1 MNFTSIKLLFKKTV
15 NRLILVK
22 LWREELWKG
31 AGNEVFLFRYVM
43 LNYLNFPTIN
53 MYYFY
58 IKFLVDWGYLCG
70 RVIVNFCFYLYTF
83 LHEEIKT
90 YKIK

>member
-1 MNFTSIKLLFKKTV
+1 MYTFVNILKIIDCTLYKGELLLEYVNFISIKLLFKKPI

-31 AGNEVFLFRYVM
+31 AGKEAFLFHYVM
-43 LNYLNFPTIN
+43 LNYLKFPPIN

-58 IKFLVDWGYLCG
+58 FIS
-70 RVIVNFCFYLYTF
+70 
-83 LHEEIKT
+83 
-90 YKIK
+90 